1 MKKTVR
7 DLEKAGSNGIK
18 WLKAGTYY
26 LYLPTVIFM
35 GLRTVKWEAFFAQ
48 GPALG

>member
-7 DLEKAGSNGIK
+7 DLEKAGSSSIK

-26 LYLPTVIFM
+26 LYLPVLLAL
-35 GLRTVKWEAFFAQ
+35 GLRTVKWEAFFSQ
-48 GPALG
+48 GPPLA